1 MIRNQLE
8 TSRINAVRF
17 FKHGPCQT
25 AVGLSRASTF
35 YGSGGKKD
43 VDGQD
48 IGERKRRRPL
58 DGYARP

>member
-25 AVGLSRASTF
+25 AVGVSRASTSF
-35 YGSGGKKD
+35 FVAKTWMAGS
-43 VDGQD
+43 
-48 IGERKRRRPL
+48 
-58 DGYARP
+58 